1 MFPRRKKQAGNL
13 YIVAIFVIVVMG
25 FLAAAITRMEWSNQ
39 DSLSRELL
47 GTKAWFAANSV
58 NEKAL
63 TLLYPLNATSSAVS
77 SACGV
82 WGSSSASEVMA
93 SYDQCQVKTTC
104 KNEGTLELSN
114 KTYYRIESAVTCGS
128 DQFEVRRVQ
137 DVWVK
142 E

>member
-1 MFPRRKKQAGNL
+1 MFPRRKKQSGNL

-25 FLAAAITRMEWSNQ
+25 FLAAAITRMDWSNQ

-63 TLLYPLNATSSAVS
+63 TFLYPLNATSSAVS

-82 WGSSSASEVMA
+82 WGRGLFGWVCFNTDSNTDSNTNAHAKSNPDTSA
-93 SYDQCQVKTTC
+93 
-104 KNEGTLELSN
+104 
-114 KTYYRIESAVTCGS
+114 
-128 DQFEVRRVQ
+128 RV
-137 DVWVK
+137 
-142 E
+142 